1 MSVGKQQGAQG
12 MRILL
17 PFCQTGHKTMRRAM
31 QRRRTKPA
39 HLQASQFQH
48 PVSVKSECRPLK
60 GERRSYEGKHWSLKG
75 KCWPLKCKRWPLCRP
90 LLIKKILR
98 PIVVKRIERPVD
110 VDSVKDPIS
119 VRKIKKPVA
128 VSRIRNPVKIF
139 PLNQTED
146 RVTAYGSNSTVPI
159 RTDAEGRLVIA
170 EEIHVSP
177 VQFTEVVFTGAVST
191 DEIRALP
198 SQNVSLQTNL
208 SYALANRSANAILI
222 HLEISPNDTDYT
234 VDTESTVEGFAM
246 KVITPLRFLKFNR
259 ISFRSLEAGQSAT
272 LDVYYQAQSG

>member
-1 MSVGKQQGAQG
+1 MSVGKQWEVRG

-17 PFCQTGHKTMRRAM
+17 PSCQTGHKTMRRTM
-31 QRRRTKPA
+31 QHRRTSSA
-39 HLQASQFQH
+39 HLQASKFQH
-48 PVSVKSECRPLK
+48 PVSMKSECRPLK
-60 GERRSYEGKHWSLKG
+60 SE
-75 KCWPLKCKRWPLCRP
+75 CRP
-90 LLIKKILR
+90 LLVKKILR

-110 VDSVKDPIS
+110 VHSVKDPIS
-119 VRKIKKPVA
+119 VRKIKKPIT
-128 VSRIRNPVKIF
+128 VSRIREPVKIF

-146 RVTAYGSNSTVPI
+146 RVTVFGSNSTVPI

-170 EEIHVSP
+170 GEIHVSP

-191 DEIRALP
+191 DEFRALP

-208 SYALANRSANAILI
+208 SYALVNRSANAVFI

-234 VDTESTVEGFAM
+234 VDTESTVEGFSM
-246 KVITPLRFLKFNR
+246 KVITPLKFLKFNR